1 MNDSELKTF
10 LEKYE
15 LHEQALLLLTRR
27 ELGENEKNYI
37 KDILLNPKLDWEK
50 FVGAAIWHRVN
61 GVI

>member
-27 ELGENEKNYI
+27 ELGENEKI
-37 KDILLNPKLDWEK
+37 ASDICRKHRCLHLL
-50 FVGAAIWHRVN
+50 
-61 GVI
+61 